1 MPLAPQ
7 RLMPVLWCA
16 LVLSAAGCAGNGQA
30 TPPTGA
36 GPQTLSDTVTSSAS
50 PSPAPSTTPV
60 GSPTPTPTA
69 TPVPTPTPFTNY
81 PGYIH
86 LIQGGVI
93 GAPKMFTPTR
103 GDAWPGTAQ
112 GTAGQPIDGITCKQT
127 MTENQYHVHA
137 FVGVLV
143 NGRQYATPDSI
154 GMNGWGPLINVF
166 VNAAKCFYDIHTH
179 DATGMIHI
187 EAAQTL
193 PYSATLYTLGNLLD
207 IWDQPLTSTG
217 FAQFSGMTRIFYV
230 PRPPVNTQYVYGWTE
245 YTGDPYQIPIYTHT
259 AIWIEVGP
267 PWVEAAQLPKIRYYT
282 EY

>member
-7 RLMPVLWCA
+7 RLVPVLWCA
-16 LVLSAAGCAGNGQA
+16 LVLSAAGCAGSGQ
-30 TPPTGA
+30 TPPANG
-36 GPQTLSDTVTSSAS
+36 GMVPQTVTDTATVSPS
-50 PSPAPSTTPV
+50 PSPAPST
-60 GSPTPTPTA
+60 SPGVTPTPSP
-69 TPVPTPTPFTNY
+69 TPVPTPTPFTLY

-103 GDAWPGTAQ
+103 GDAWPGTSA
-112 GTAGQPIDGITCKQT
+112 GTAGQPIDGINCTPT
-127 MTENQYHVHA
+127 MTENQFHIHA

-154 GMNGWGPLINVF
+154 GMNGWGPLYNGF
-166 VNAAKCFYDIHTH
+166 VNAAKCFYAIHTH
-179 DATGMIHI
+179 DATGMIHM
-187 EAAQTL
+187 EAASTT
-193 PYSATLYTLGNLLD
+193 PISGSMYTLGNLLD

-217 FAQFSGMTRIFYV
+217 FAQFSGMTRVFYV
-230 PRPPVNTQYVYGWTE
+230 PRPVVNTQYVSGYTE
-245 YTGDPYQIPIYTHT
+245 YTGDPYQIPFYTHT

-267 PWVEAAQLPKIRYYT
+267 PWVEAASLPKIRYYT